1 MSKVLLILSVF
12 LLSCA
17 YQVGNTR
24 RSLPGGFKKIAVP
37 TFKNASSEPGAETYF
52 TNSMLAE
59 MIRADFLNVVKQ
71 ERADL
76 VLEGSVIKIS
86 HDPQGTV
93 TPSEKTELPDNTIL
107 NLNYK
112 TSVIVEIRLR
122 RVTDKRVVWSSVF
135 TGEKTTPAAQ
145 IGGSDLNSSNP
156 VYDYSAKN
164 YSLRVLSK
172 QVMEEAFTRM
182 TEAF

>member
-1 MSKVLLILSVF
+1 MSRLLLFLSIF

-37 TFKNASSEPGAETYF
+37 TFKNASGEPGAETYF

-59 MIRADFLNVVKQ
+59 MIRADFLKVVKL

-76 VLEGSVIKIS
+76 VLEGSVIKIA

-93 TPSEKTELPDNTIL
+93 TATEKTELPANTIL
-107 NLNYK
+107 NLNYR
-112 TSVIVEIRLR
+112 TSVIIEITVR
-122 RVTDKRVVWSSVF
+122 RVSDKRVIWSSVF
-135 TGEKTTPAAQ
+135 SGEKITPAAQ

-156 VYDYSAKN
+156 VYDYSAKHF
-164 YSLRVLSK
+164 SLRVLSK
-172 QVMEEAFTRM
+172 QVMEEAFTRL